1 MTVAAHVARHL
12 AHHRRQAL
20 RQRRATVD
28 PDLARRCPGPF
39 VALLGPSGCGKT
51 TVLRLAAGLEQPS
64 GGALALGAAPPAL
77 SDVVPE
83 PTRMPWASVAD
94 NVALPL
100 RIARLPAARIGARVT
115 SALAAARLERFVA
128 SLPAELSGA

>member
-1 MTVAAHVARHL
+1 M
-12 AHHRRQAL
+12 
-20 RQRRATVD
+20 
-28 PDLARRCPGPF
+28 
-39 VALLGPSGCGKT
+39 
-51 TVLRLAAGLEQPS
+51 LRLVAGLEQPS
-64 GGALALGAAPPAL
+64 GGTLALGAARPTL
-77 SDVVPE
+77 SYVFPE
-83 PTRMPWASVAD
+83 PTLMPWASVAD

>member
-1 MTVAAHVARHL
+1 MSLVISLT
-12 AHHRRQAL
+12 
-20 RQRRATVD
+20 TVD
-28 PDLARRCPGPF
+28 KRFASGVQPLTRISLDVAPGAF

-77 SDVVPE
+77 SYVFPE
-83 PTRMPWASVAD
+83 PTLMPWASVAD

-128 SLPAELSGA
+128 SVPAELSGA